1 MTADDLSGL
10 YGGGATR
17 LDAATLDA
25 AGLDPRTRA
34 WLAGHGLPLRP
45 DPAIPLVE
53 FVPPHVR
60 ADSGGSVLV
69 IAREPWTE
77 ALWLG
82 VRADGRVVTA
92 GQDEPPVFINGRI
105 AHFLHFLAAF
115 QRFQCAAG
123 IADSGPRVYTQA
135 EMQARL
141 DAFRNRQG
149 GSSPRQAPRTAAK
162 PFDRPA
168 ALRRLAQAWRDRD
181 PDALARGAWWTRV
194 LEQLRDGLL

>member
-10 YGGGATR
+10 YGGGAIR

-25 AGLDPRTRA
+25 AGLDSRTRA
-34 WLAGHGLPLRP
+34 WLAEHGLPLRP

-53 FVPPHVR
+53 FVPPRVR
-60 ADSGGSVLV
+60 AGSGGSALV

-82 VRADGRVVTA
+82 LQADGRVVTA
-92 GQDEPPVFINGRI
+92 GQDEPSVFINSHI
-105 AHFLHFLAAF
+105 AHFLHFLAAL
-115 QRFQCAAG
+115 QRFQSAAG
-123 IADSGPRVYTQA
+123 IADTGPRVYTQA

-141 DAFRNRQG
+141 DAFRKGLDRP
-149 GSSPRQAPRTAAK
+149 SPRQVPRSAAQ

-168 ALRRLAQAWRDRD
+168 ALCRLEQTWRDHD